1 MTAPS
6 IPKGPLRSS
15 KETPKTERGMPPHPS
30 PGSPTEGRSAVQR
43 PHVLVIDDE
52 PQIVRALRTIL
63 SQNGY
68 QVASAGRGEEGLAL
82 AAAAPPDVIIL
93 DLGLPDMDGITVC
106 ERLREWTRTPI
117 IVLSV
122 RDADADKVAAL
133 DRGADDY
140 LTKPFSADEL
150 LARFG
155 LPKNK
160 KIRELSRGNRARV
173 CLVTALAF
181 NPELIILDEPTSG
194 LDPIVRRDF
203 LENIIWEIGQEG
215 RTVLFSSHIVEE
227 VERIADYVAIIDN
240 GQILSV
246 STVEKIKGAFRRIRF
261 STNGNTPDLKGLPG
275 LLAVIRGRHEQI
287 LTIQNFSEDS
297 LRLLAERGVQ
307 NPESIPM
314 SLEEIFVDS
323 VRARRRVNGT
333 EDAWEVRYE
342 SKHR

>member
-1 MTAPS
+1 MNNPAELATSNFAIEVENLTRHFDDLLAVS
-6 IPKGPLRSS
+6 KVSLQIP
-15 KETPKTERGMPPHPS
+15 RGS
-30 PGSPTEGRSAVQR
+30 VFG
-43 PHVLVIDDE
+43 LVG
-52 PQIVRALRTIL
+52 V
-63 SQNGY
+63 NG
-68 QVASAGRGEEGLAL
+68 AGKSTLIKMLMGHLKPSAGT
-82 AAAAPPDVIIL
+82 IKIL
-93 DLGLPDMDGITVC
+93 GRTLDQDFLEIRKRVGYVSENRYLYEWMTVA
-106 ERLREWTRTPI
+106 EKLRFARSFHDDW
-117 IVLSV
+117 
-122 RDADADKVAAL
+122 D
-133 DRGADDY
+133 DRKAVD
-140 LTKPFSADEL
+140 L

-155 LPKNK
+155 LPQNK

-246 STVEKIKGAFRRIRF
+246 STVEKLKGAFRRVRF
-261 STNGNTPDLKGLPG
+261 STNGSTLDLKGLPG
-275 LLAVIRGRHEQI
+275 LLAVSRGRHEQI

-297 LRLLAERGVQ
+297 LRLLAEKGVL

-333 EDAWEVRYE
+333 EEAWEVRYE
-342 SKHR
+342 SKHG